1 MKFIIEKENLLNG
14 LRIVEKITLQRGI
27 QPVLANFLLETN
39 KNEVIFSSTD
49 YDNSVKTSCLADVEV
64 EGKITLPA
72 KKVFDIVSRMPD
84 KPISFELNEEKYS
97 VTIKSGNSKFEIVGI
112 SASEFPEIIKPEEL
126 KSEKSIKIEVEP
138 FAKAVKKC
146 VYSAASY
153 ESRNII
159 SGVFCSIKNAEI
171 EMAATDGNRLS
182 KYTDTL
188 SGKEGIDSSVVIP
201 AKSLLEFLRIISITD
216 DRLIEL
222 IINENKILY
231 KTEKFILSS
240 RLQEGVYPPY
250 NQLIPQNCEK
260 VAVINRQ
267 ELCDALERVA
277 IMVDGRT
284 STVKFNFN
292 ANKLTLTADT
302 PNEGKGEDILD
313 IDYTSE
319 ELNIAFNY
327 KYVLESIKMMEEEK
341 VRVWLSSS
349 LSATVFL
356 PDGQDNYLCLIMPI
370 EMRA

>member
-1 MKFIIEKENLLNG
+1 MKFVIEKENLLNG

-39 KNEVIFSSTD
+39 KNEVLFSSTD
-49 YDNSVKTSCLADVEV
+49 YDNSVKTSCIAEVED

-72 KKVFDIVSRMPD
+72 KKLLDIVSKMPD
-84 KPISFELNEEKYS
+84 KPISFELIEEKYS
-97 VTIKSGNSKFEIVGI
+97 VLVKCGNSKFEIVGI
-112 SASEFPEIIKPEEL
+112 SANEFPEIIKEEEL
-126 KSEKSIKIEVEP
+126 NSEKSIKIEVEP
-138 FAKAVKKC
+138 FEKAVKKC

-182 KYTDTL
+182 KYTDSL
-188 SGKEGIDSSVVIP
+188 QSKEGIDSSFVIP
-201 AKSLLEFLRIISITD
+201 AKSLLEFLRIISITGD
-216 DRLIEL
+216 KLIEL
-222 IINENKILY
+222 IVNDNKIVY
-231 KTEKFILSS
+231 KTDKFILSS

-260 VAVINRQ
+260 IAVVNRQ
-267 ELCDALERVA
+267 NLCDALERVA
-277 IMVDGRT
+277 VMVDGRT
-284 STVKFNFN
+284 STVKFNFKDN
-292 ANKLTLTADT
+292 VLTLTADT
-302 PNEGKGEDILD
+302 PNEGNAEEIIDIE
-313 IDYTSE
+313 YTSE
-319 ELNIAFNY
+319 EMNIAFNY
-327 KYVLESIKMMEEEK
+327 KYVLESIKMMEEK
-341 VRVWLSSS
+341 DVRIWLSSS

>member
-39 KNEVIFSSTD
+39 SNEVIFSSTD
-49 YDNSVKTSCLADVEV
+49 YDNAVKTSCVAEIEK

-72 KKVFDIVSRMPD
+72 KKILDIVSRMPD
-84 KPISFELNEEKYS
+84 KPITFEMDEEKSS
-97 VTIKSGNSKFEIVGI
+97 VLIKSGNSKFDVVGI
-112 SASEFPEIIKPEEL
+112 SASEFPEIIKEEEL
-126 KSEKSIKIEVEP
+126 NNGNSIKIEVEP

-153 ESRNII
+153 ETRNII
-159 SGVFCSIKNAEI
+159 SGVFCSIKNEEL

-188 SGKEGIDSSVVIP
+188 SSKEGVDSSVVIP
-201 AKSLLEFLRIISITD
+201 SKTLLEFLRIIAITED
-216 DRLIEL
+216 KLIEL
-222 IINENKILY
+222 IVNENKIIF
-231 KTEKFILSS
+231 KTDKFVLSS

-250 NQLIPQNCEK
+250 NQLIPQNCSK
-260 VAVINRQ
+260 IAVVNRQ

-277 IMVDGRT
+277 IMVDGRKCT
-284 STVKFNFN
+284 ITFNFKD
-292 ANKLTLTADT
+292 NKLTLNAVT
-302 PNEGKGEDILD
+302 PNEGKSEDVLD
-313 IDYTSE
+313 IEYSAD
-319 ELNIAFNY
+319 ELDIAFNY
-327 KYVLESIKMMEEEK
+327 KYVLESLKMMEEEN
-341 VRVWLSSS
+341 VRIWLSSS

-356 PDGQDNYLCLIMPI
+356 PDGQDNYLCLIMPM